1 MPPVLS
7 MEIRA
12 NAVLECRGNWFRT
25 RLSTI
30 LESSTF
36 KEPTVGLT
44 PIILP
49 SPLRFHPIMTFLGF
63 QPVPKLLHYLT
74 NYATEADVSP
84 QQMLVKARLLAET
97 RQNLACAIN
106 DTDHKV
112 ISETPQKVVK
122 IGNFCYVFIIYHFFF
137 PHGLL

>member
-1 MPPVLS
+1 MPRELVPNSFVDDFG
-7 MEIRA
+7 
-12 NAVLECRGNWFRT
+12 VVHFQRT
-25 RLSTI
+25 NGWINSYNPAIATSIPSNHDVSWIPTSTKALAYI
-30 LESSTF
+30 Y
-36 KEPTVGLT
+36 
-44 PIILP
+44 
-49 SPLRFHPIMTFLGF
+49 
-63 QPVPKLLHYLT
+63 YLT